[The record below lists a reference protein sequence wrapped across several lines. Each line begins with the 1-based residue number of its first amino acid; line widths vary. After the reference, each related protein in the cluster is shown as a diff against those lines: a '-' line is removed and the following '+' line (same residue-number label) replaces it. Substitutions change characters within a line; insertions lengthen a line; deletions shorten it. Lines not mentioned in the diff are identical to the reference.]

1 MRYRLLGAA
10 LGLAAVTLAAPSH
23 VGLTRAATTGLTPA
37 AAAAAPQLV
46 QSTGAS
52 ETSAATALTA
62 SFPAPTLGGS
72 LLVLSASI
80 YTGTTNQIRSVTD
93 SAGNTWTK
101 VGAYD
106 TSGHYSDGELWYTAN
121 AGPTTT
127 VTVHVKSA
135 TTISMELFDFTGV
148 ATSPLDSSAGA
159 SSTGTSAASGTAT
172 SGASNELAV
181 GFVAGH
187 SSAQAIT
194 PVAAGYTAEPEQTST
209 GTNTA
214 SVVAAFEVL
223 STQSATAFSATFD
236 SSMYWAAGVAIFK
249 P

>member
-101 VGAYD
+101 IGAFA
-106 TSGHYSDGELWYTAN
+106 SAGHYSDGEMWYAPGTQSVTA
-121 AGPTTT
+121 
-127 VTVHVKSA
+127 VTVHTASA
-135 TTISMELFDFTGV
+135 AVVAMSMQEFTGV
-148 ATSPLDSSAGA
+148 ATTNALDVSAG
-159 SSTGTSAASGTAT
+159 SSDTGTSAASGAVTPTAD
-172 SGASNELAV
+172 NELAV
-181 GFVAGH
+181 GFVAIRGP
-187 SSAQAIT
+187 ALATLRQ
-194 PVAAGYTAEPEQTST
+194 PST
-209 GTNTA
+209 RHR
-214 SVVAAFEVL
+214 VR
-223 STQSATAFSATFD
+223 
-236 SSMYWAAGVAIFK
+236 
-249 P
+249 